1 MSHQHNPPHP
11 GEVIREFLGE
21 MTIPD
26 AATRLGV
33 DHVTLQQVI
42 TGAVGISHDMALRL
56 GDIFGTSSELWS
68 EMQLQFDLYQAGKI
82 KHPKN

>member
-1 MSHQHNPPHP
+1 MSRQHNPPHP

-42 TGAVGISHDMALRL
+42 TGEVGISHDMALRL
-56 GDIFGTSSELWS
+56 GDVFGTSSELWS
-68 EMQLQFDLYQAGKI
+68 GIQKQFELYQVGKI
-82 KHPKN
+82 NHPKN